1 MTVSKTAG
9 KTARPRFRQHML
21 KHLAEQGLYAAALIV
36 FSIMLGMAGY
46 HWIVGLPWLDAFL
59 NTTMLL
65 GGMGPVDAMRSGA
78 GKIFA
83 GIFALY
89 SGLVFLAVTAF
100 VLAPVF
106 HYVLHRFHWEADHS
120 E

>member
-1 MTVSKTAG
+1 MKTQ
-9 KTARPRFRQHML
+9 PRFRQHML
-21 KHLAEQGLYAAALIV
+21 RHLAEQGVYAAGLV
-36 FSIMLGMAGY
+36 VTSVLLGIAGY
-46 HWIVGLPWLDAFL
+46 HWIGHLDWVPAFV

-65 GGMGPVDAMRSGA
+65 GGMGPVEPQPTSDA
-78 GKIFA
+78 GKIFS
-83 GIFALY
+83 GIFALD

-106 HYVLHRFHWEADHS
+106 HYVLHRFHWEADHP